1 MSNIREYREY
11 TREYTHD
18 YFKLRKKKQD
28 KNIIDKTHIWS

>member
-11 TREYTHD
+11 SHD